1 MTKPEV
7 GQITASMLIRT
18 IQDEA
23 QRRQQAALETP
34 NQTANCFTL
43 ASDAKAYLNNAE
55 FRAQARMKWPNQFNR
70 FPFNLSQR
78 FQGAILKGIRL
89 LFRDQQEVNLNLIN
103 ALRQSLML
111 QQQLIAKLESLQ
123 MDARAQQ
130 AEILVLQR
138 TIEQLRSQE

>member
-1 MTKPEV
+1 ME
-7 GQITASMLIRT
+7 A
-18 IQDEA
+18 IQTEA
-23 QRRQQAALETP
+23 NRRQQSALETP
-34 NQTANCFTL
+34 SQTANCFTV

-55 FRAQARMKWPNQFNR
+55 FRAQARMKWPDKLNR
-70 FPFNLSQR
+70 FPFNLSPR
-78 FQGAILKGIRL
+78 LQGAVLKGIRL

-111 QQQLIAKLESLQ
+111 QQQLIHKLEGLQ